1 VRSFSTAVQRSDPEG
16 AVAWASTLSDA
27 NQRQSQVENITRDWL
42 RSDTDAARQWLSSS
56 HVLSEEV
63 KARLLKSVR

>member
-1 VRSFSTAVQRSDPEG
+1 
-16 AVAWASTLSDA
+16 LSDA
-27 NQRQSQVENITRDWL
+27 NQRQSQVENIARDWL

-56 HVLSEEV
+56 PVLSEEV